1 MAKKNTVIKLT
12 DDDYKST
19 GGRRLAPGGTYTF
32 RISKESKAKQ
42 MNSGNGAEVRF
53 TLIGPKKYKKHVGV
67 NVFDNIAPSV
77 TWKIAQILQALG
89 IKKKE
94 VAFPEGFLKLI
105 KGKEI
110 RASIRVKN
118 DEEWGKQ
125 NKINQYLPPE
135 GEGDE
140 GEEDENEEDDDLDE
154 DGDDEGDNTD
164 DDADEDG
171 DDDDD
176 DADEDDTDDA
186 DDDDTDDDDDDDEE
200 EEEEDLDDIDDLDD
214 DDEDE
219 DEPKKKA
226 KAKKKVA
233 KKPATKRKKSR

>member
-1 MAKKNTVIKLT
+1 MAKKNTVVKLT

-32 RISKESKAKQ
+32 RIRKESKAKQ
-42 MNSGNGAEVRF
+42 MSSGNGAEVRL
-53 TLIGPKKYKKHVGV
+53 TLIGPKSKKKHFGV

-94 VAFPEGFLKLI
+94 VAFPEGFLKLV
-105 KGKEI
+105 KGKVV
-110 RASIRVKN
+110 RVSIRVKN

-140 GEEDENEEDDDLDE
+140 DEADEDDEESDDELDE
-154 DGDDEGDNTD
+154 DGDE
-164 DDADEDG
+164 DADEDEDEDEEGDEDEDEDDG

-176 DADEDDTDDA
+176 DADEA
-186 DDDDTDDDDDDDEE
+186 EDDDDDEE
-200 EEEEDLDDIDDLDD
+200 DDDLDIDDLDD
-214 DDEDE
+214 DDDDE
-219 DEPKKKA
+219 EAAPKKKV
-226 KAKKKVA
+226 KKVA
-233 KKPATKRKKSR
+233 KKKPATKRKKSR